1 VALQRR
7 IAAAQS
13 KNDEYLRFSEV
24 CMKQKTL
31 ILVALVAALVVT
43 MGAQDVFA
51 QAWSG
56 AGRAK
61 GVVTDHEGN
70 PVKGAKVELVMI
82 LDRDTGPP
90 ALTTDKKGKFSKLGL
105 KGGTWWVKVNADG
118 FKLWTGPYE
127 IYSHS
132 APENLEVK
140 LEPLAEE
147 VLRAQKQFKAQDRLD
162 AAKELAAKGD
172 LEGARAEYLAAI
184 DELDQQDH
192 PVVLAVL
199 ASTYMGEG
207 DMTKAKEILQ
217 QSLAINPEH
226 ISSLKTMAAI
236 YAAEGNMEGAEAL
249 LAKIP
254 ADEVIHANTT
264 MNLGMAHYNK
274 GEMEQAK
281 NFLDRTIR
289 DHPDVPLAYYFRG
302 LINLSLEPDA
312 AKVDFK
318 KFIELAPDLPQVA
331 EAQEYLTYL
340 EAPAGQ

>member
-1 VALQRR
+1 
-7 IAAAQS
+7 
-13 KNDEYLRFSEV
+13 
-24 CMKQKTL
+24 MKKKTL
-31 ILVALVAALVVT
+31 ILVAVVTALVVT

-105 KGGTWWVKVNADG
+105 RGGTWWVRVNADG
-118 FKLWTGPYE
+118 FKLWSGPYE

-132 APENLEVK
+132 APDNLEIE

-162 AAKELAAKGD
+162 KAKQLVAAGD
-172 LEGARAEYLAAI
+172 VEGARTEYNAAI
-184 DELDQQDH
+184 AELEEVDH

-207 DMTKAKEILQ
+207 DLDKATEILE
-217 QSLAINPEH
+217 QSLAIGPEH
-226 ISSLKTMAAI
+226 APSLEALAAI
-236 YAAEGNMEGAEAL
+236 KASQGDAESAEAL

-254 ADEVIHANTT
+254 ADVSVHPNTT
-264 MNLGMAHYNK
+264 MNLGMARYNK
-274 GEMEQAK
+274 GEMDTALTYIE
-281 NFLDRTIR
+281 RTIR
-289 DHPDVPLAYYFRG
+289 DHPDVFLAYYFRG
-302 LINLSLEPDA
+302 LINLSLEPTA
-312 AKVDFK
+312 AIPDFK
-318 KFIELAPDLPQVA
+318 KVIEMAPDSTQAA

>member
-1 VALQRR
+1 VVL
-7 IAAAQS
+7 AA
-13 KNDEYLRFSEV
+13 
-24 CMKQKTL
+24 L
-31 ILVALVAALVVT
+31 ILT
-43 MGAQDVFA
+43 TGTQDLFA

-70 PVKGAKVELVMI
+70 PVEDAKVELVMI

-105 KGGTWWVKVNADG
+105 KGGTWWVRVNADG
-118 FKLWTGPYE
+118 FKLWSGPYE
-127 IYSHS
+127 IFSHS
-132 APENLEVK
+132 APETLKVE

-162 AAKELAAKGD
+162 AAKELAAQGD
-172 LEGARAEYLAAI
+172 LEGARAEYYAAI

-207 DMTKAKEILQ
+207 DMAKAREILE

-226 ISSLKTMAAI
+226 VASLKTLAAI
-236 YAAEGNMEGAEAL
+236 DAAEGNLEGAEAL

-264 MNLGMAHYNK
+264 MNLGMAYYNK

-281 NFLDRTIR
+281 KFLDRTVR
-289 DHPDVPLAYYFRG
+289 DHPEVAMAYYFRG
-302 LINLSLEPDA
+302 LINLSLEPDD

-318 KFIELAPDLPQVA
+318 KFIELAPDLPQAA
-331 EAQEYLTYL
+331 EAKEYLTYL

>member
-1 VALQRR
+1 
-7 IAAAQS
+7 
-13 KNDEYLRFSEV
+13 
-24 CMKQKTL
+24 MKQKTL
-31 ILVALVAALVVT
+31 ILVAVVAALVVT

-61 GVVTDHEGN
+61 GVVMDHEGN
-70 PVKGAKVELVMI
+70 PVEGAKVELVMI

-90 ALTTDKKGKFSKLGL
+90 ALTTNKKGVFSKLGL
-105 KGGTWWVKVNADG
+105 KGGTWWVRVNADG
-118 FKLWTGPYE
+118 FKLWSGPYE

-132 APENLEVK
+132 APDTLEVE
-140 LEPLAEE
+140 LQPLAEE

-162 AAKELAAKGD
+162 AASELMEKGD
-172 LEGARAEYLAAI
+172 LEGARAEYHAAI
-184 DELDQQDH
+184 DELDETDQ

-207 DMTKAKEILQ
+207 DFAKAKEFLE

-226 ISSLKTMAAI
+226 VASLRALAAI
-236 YAAEGNMEGAEAL
+236 YAAEGNMEGAEVL

-254 ADEVIHANTT
+254 GDEVIHPNTT

-281 NFLDRTIR
+281 SFLDRTIR
-289 DHPDVPLAYYFRG
+289 DHPDVALAYYFRG

-312 AKVDFK
+312 AKADFE
-318 KFIELAPDLPQVA
+318 KFIELAPDLPQAA
-331 EAQEYLTYL
+331 EAKEYLTYL
-340 EAPAGQ
+340 ETPAEQ

>member
-1 VALQRR
+1 
-7 IAAAQS
+7 
-13 KNDEYLRFSEV
+13 
-24 CMKQKTL
+24 MKQRTL
-31 ILVALVAALVVT
+31 VLVVVVAALVVT
-43 MGAQDVFA
+43 VGAQNVFA

-56 AGRAK
+56 AGRAA

-82 LDRDTGPP
+82 QDRDTGPP
-90 ALTTDKKGKFSKLGL
+90 ALTTNKKGKFSKLGL
-105 KGGTWWVKVNADG
+105 KGGMWWVRVNADG
-118 FKLWTGPYE
+118 FKLWSGPYE
-127 IYSHS
+127 IFSHS
-132 APENLEVK
+132 APENLEVE

-172 LEGARAEYLAAI
+172 LEGARAQYYAAI

-207 DMTKAKEILQ
+207 DMAKAKEILE

-226 ISSLKTMAAI
+226 VASLKTSAAI
-236 YAAEGNMEGAEAL
+236 FAAEGNMEEAEAV

-254 ADEVIHANTT
+254 DDEAIHANTT
-264 MNLGMAHYNK
+264 INLGMAHYNK

-289 DHPDVPLAYYFRG
+289 DHPEVPLAYYFRG
-302 LINLSLEPDA
+302 LINLSLDPDTA
-312 AKVDFK
+312 AVDFK
-318 KFIELAPDLPQVA
+318 RFIELAPDLPQAA
-331 EAQEYLTYL
+331 EAKEYLTYL